1 MNVVQG
7 LLSAVSPLSDGDFA
21 DRLNY
26 CVTTVGLVL
35 TSAFI
40 SGWSFVGSPI
50 QCWFPAYY
58 KGWWMEYALDYCY
71 VQNTYFIPMTDVKVH
86 NAFDF
91 GSHIVEIPSNY
102 TDRDTKQIGYYQW
115 VPFILAAQAILFY
128 LPVVLWRALYESSG
142 FKVRAICDTCSM
154 HANMDEISRDKNM
167 RTIAAFLV
175 EEQSIATVKAGKVR
189 RITSGSY
196 ITMVYL
202 VMKFLYAMNTI
213 FQLIFLK
220 NILGVKSY
228 MWGLDVTI
236 DLWQGREWPETGNF
250 PRVTMCD
257 YDVRV
262 LGNLHRHTVQCVLMI
277 NMFNEK
283 IFVVLWYWLCVMLIV
298 RFDRIHPYVYSFA
311 KWTIATATT
320 SFSGRV
326 LVNSFIQQIDPTVA
340 RSEQKRSLLQEF
352 VIEKLRTDGVFLL
365 RLVGEFS
372 TENSGDMVTLALLR
386 TLWKDFMESKSKNPP
401 FYAEPLLLS
410 DKKIS
415 ESDLMFFLDAF
426 LKGLKPQYDDDSCDR
441 LNYYYTPMLFVL
453 FSLTLSAK
461 QYVGQ
466 PIQCWIPAQFTG
478 AWEQYSENYCFVQN
492 TYFVRPDHYIPDS
505 IVDREN
511 NEIGTSTKMFLAMNK
526 MPNHC
531 LHQSISFYLGYY
543 QWVPFI
549 LGLQAILFYLP
560 ALFWRLFNWQSGMNT
575 IKTIIRI
582 TV

>member
-7 LLSAVSPLSDGDFA
+7 LLSAVSPLSDGDFV

-26 CVTTVGLVL
+26 CATTVGLVL

-102 TDRDTKQIGYYQW
+102 TERDEKQIGYYQW
-115 VPFILAAQAILFY
+115 VPFILAAQAVLFY
-128 LPVVLWRALYESSG
+128 LPVVLWRAIYESSG

-154 HANMDEISRDKNM
+154 HANMDEITRNKNM

-175 EEQSIATVKAGKVR
+175 QEQSMATVKAGKVR
-189 RITSGSY
+189 RVTSGSY

-202 VMKFLYAMNTI
+202 ITKFLYALNTV
-213 FQLIFLK
+213 FQFIFLK
-220 NILGVKSY
+220 NVLGVKSY
-228 MWGLDVTI
+228 MWGLDVTM

-283 IFVVLWYWLCVMLIV
+283 IFVVLWYWLCIMLV
-298 RFDRIHPYVYSFA
+298 VSVYSFV

-320 SFSGRV
+320 SYSGRR
-326 LVNSFIQQIDPTVA
+326 LVNNYIQQIDPTVA
-340 RSEQKRSLLQEF
+340 RSVQKRSLLQEF

-365 RLVGEFS
+365 RLVS
-372 TENSGDMVTLALLR
+372 ENSGDMVTLALLR
-386 TLWKDFMESKSKNPP
+386 TLWKDFMETKSRNPP
-401 FYAEPLLLS
+401 LYAEPLLLS

-415 ESDLMFFLDAF
+415 ESDL
-426 LKGLKPQYDDDSCDR
+426 
-441 LNYYYTPMLFVL
+441 
-453 FSLTLSAK
+453 
-461 QYVGQ
+461 
-466 PIQCWIPAQFTG
+466 
-478 AWEQYSENYCFVQN
+478 
-492 TYFVRPDHYIPDS
+492 
-505 IVDREN
+505 
-511 NEIGTSTKMFLAMNK
+511 
-526 MPNHC
+526 
-531 LHQSISFYLGYY
+531 
-543 QWVPFI
+543 
-549 LGLQAILFYLP
+549 
-560 ALFWRLFNWQSGMNT
+560 
-575 IKTIIRI
+575 
-582 TV
+582 

>member
-102 TDRDTKQIGYYQW
+102 TDRETKQIGYYQW

-154 HANMDEISRDKNM
+154 HANMDEISRNKNM

-175 EEQSIATVKAGKVR
+175 EEQSLATVKAGKVR

-202 VMKFLYAMNTI
+202 VSINIYAREVQRRSSIECLKNNEWHVNIFQAVKFLYALNTI
-213 FQLIFLK
+213 VQFIFLK

-298 RFDRIHPYVYSFA
+298 RFDRIHLYVYSFA

-326 LVNSFIQQIDPTVA
+326 LVNNFIQQIDPTVA

-372 TENSGDMVTLALLR
+372 TENSGDMVTLALLK
-386 TLWKDFMESKSKNPP
+386 TLWKDFMASKSKNPP
-401 FYAEPLLLS
+401 LYAEPLLLS

-415 ESDLMFFLDAF
+415 
-426 LKGLKPQYDDDSCDR
+426 
-441 LNYYYTPMLFVL
+441 
-453 FSLTLSAK
+453 
-461 QYVGQ
+461 
-466 PIQCWIPAQFTG
+466 

-511 NEIGTSTKMFLAMNK
+511 NEIG
-526 MPNHC
+526 
-531 LHQSISFYLGYY
+531 YY

-560 ALFWRLFNWQSGMNT
+560 ALFWRLFNWQSGIAVKSLVRMARDTTNMQLDRKREAVAVSPFEPT
-575 IKTIIRI
+575 L
-582 TV
+582 TVALIALF